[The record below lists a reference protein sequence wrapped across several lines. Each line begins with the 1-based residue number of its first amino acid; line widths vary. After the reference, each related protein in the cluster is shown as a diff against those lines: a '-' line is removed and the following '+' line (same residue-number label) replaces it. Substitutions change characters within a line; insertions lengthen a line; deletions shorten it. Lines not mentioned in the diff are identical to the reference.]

1 MGWPADIRTYLLS
14 KSSITSLIGTR
25 VYPDYIPQKN
35 STYPAIVY
43 QVISDTP
50 DHTLAGAALHTGTRV
65 QLDVYAETSLVRAQ
79 VVEALRNVLQGF
91 PPAGTT
97 TMGSSD
103 STVSSVKY
111 LNSFDI
117 YEPPQDNSDTGLF
130 RNSTDYWFR
139 LKRTAP
145 TFT

>member
-1 MGWPADIRTYLLS
+1 MSWPADLRTYLLS
-14 KSSITSLIGTR
+14 KSSITNLVGTR

-43 QVISDTP
+43 QIISDTP
-50 DHTLAGAALHTGTRV
+50 EHTLAGAALHTGTRV
-65 QLDVYAETSLVRAQ
+65 QLDVYAATALVRAQ

-91 PPAGTT
+91 PPTSTLTFGTT
-97 TMGSSD
+97 DTL
-103 STVSSVKY
+103 VSSVRY
-111 LNSFDI
+111 VNSFDI